1 VLKLSAETL
10 DLLLVLEPRQE
21 TKETETTSILKPE
34 IEDVLHTIVTF
45 SNAESMVDQT
55 TTTRVLKLMLD
66 VQESH
71 GLQAMLRLDLST
83 ELPEKVGLK
92 FTTVVSGD
100 QSPPTTSGIT
110 TTALKLFVNISDMV
124 KV

>member
-21 TKETETTSILKPE
+21 TKETEITSILKPE